1 VVVIATFSLHGRA
14 IVRIMQAVMAALVVV
29 LASFFM
35 PRNDDQEFV
44 MLVSIAL

>member
-1 VVVIATFSLHGRA
+1 MAT
-14 IVRIMQAVMAALVVV
+14 LVVV

-44 MLVSIAL
+44 MLVSIPRRYHLQPTSA